1 MFLFFN
7 TWLYILNAKICF
19 KCSGAIFSLSAYS
32 QKSVGDEVGILRLRD
47 FLIQTVMKRFINVSL
62 NDSEKMMWQIL
73 IGLCDIKR
81 NINSDKVLT

>member
-1 MFLFFN
+1 MEPFFHFP
-7 TWLYILNAKICF
+7 LIAKR
-19 KCSGAIFSLSAYS
+19 SA
-32 QKSVGDEVGILRLRD
+32 GDEVGILRLGD

-73 IGLCDIKR
+73 IGICDIKR